1 MFYQNKIKSGKKTKS
16 AHSTECKISNGV
28 NIYSTR
34 KGMSIVEILIVVGIA
49 SLLMISV
56 GFFQRNI
63 LFFAGFLE
71 DSISGAQDARAVLR
85 TMAREIRTASSSN
98 LGTYTIATASPQTFI
113 FYSDIDNDGL
123 KERIRYFLDN
133 TDLKKGVI
141 KPSGNPLVYDP
152 ASETIVSVLVQN
164 VRNDTQNIFDY
175 YDTNYDGTTDP
186 LSEPINLISVR
197 LVKITII
204 IDADEN
210 RAPVAKTFTSQVS
223 LRNLK
228 DNL

>member
-1 MFYQNKIKSGKKTKS
+1 MEQKYYLDFLDFFLTGFLL
-16 AHSTECKISNGV
+16 STF
-28 NIYSTR
+28 
-34 KGMSIVEILIVVGIA
+34 
-49 SLLMISV
+49 SLA
-56 GFFQRNI
+56 GFFVNLFLAGFLLSTFFLTGFFVN

-113 FYSDIDNDGL
+113 FYSDIDDDGL
-123 KERIRYFLDN
+123 KERIRYFLDD

-152 ASETIVSVLVQN
+152 ASEIIVSVLVQN
-164 VRNDTQNIFDY
+164 VKNDSQNIFDY